1 MVQALVT
8 LDDETNKV
16 INIVKAKHD
25 FKDKG
30 QAISFIV
37 RGYAEEQMEPEL
49 RPDFIQK
56 MLLIEKQKSIPVSDF
71 AKRYGLK

>member
-8 LDDETNKV
+8 IDDETNKV

-30 QAISFIV
+30 QAIAFIV
-37 RGYAEEQMEPEL
+37 RGYAKEQLEPEL
-49 RPDFIQK
+49 RPNFIQK
-56 MLLIEKQKSIPVSDF
+56 MLQIETQKSIPVSNF